1 MARATG
7 AAGLV
12 GMVLVFVPIIA
23 LASLGEPPFD
33 ATVEQVVAFFRNI
46 AESSWADLAEAVLL
60 LGVVALTWFMVG
72 LCLLLRRAEGE
83 PAWRST
89 VALVFGA
96 LFAAFLLTNTSGS
109 AASNRGADVDPGL
122 AAFAFDMGN
131 LGFANAWVSM
141 GTFAAFG
148 GWVVLTTRVFSR
160 WLGWLMV
167 ASGVGLALSRFVW
180 TRDLWLVPYALFW
193 IWVVIAS
200 VRLLRKPA

>member
-1 MARATG
+1 
-7 AAGLV
+7 
-12 GMVLVFVPIIA
+12 
-23 LASLGEPPFD
+23 
-33 ATVEQVVAFFRNI
+33 
-46 AESSWADLAEAVLL
+46 
-60 LGVVALTWFMVG
+60 
-72 LCLLLRRAEGE
+72 
-83 PAWRST
+83 
-89 VALVFGA
+89 
-96 LFAAFLLTNTSGS
+96 
-109 AASNRGADVDPGL
+109 
-122 AAFAFDMGN
+122 
-131 LGFANAWVSM
+131 M